1 MKGVVKFFSVDFNPI
16 DANDNLDIHKYLM
29 KIAWYKIMFGLI
41 KRIFIR
47 LLTGLVNGSNHTK
60 CVSLS
65 NQKCM
70 TQTSLINSHPDEY
83 SQQSHYYLF
92 VVKLDRCAGSCIT
105 LNDLSYKVSVPN
117 KTEDWN
123 PSMFNMTTGTKELNT
138 DKWYI
143 MWM

>member
-1 MKGVVKFFSVDFNPI
+1 
-16 DANDNLDIHKYLM
+16 
-29 KIAWYKIMFGLI
+29 MFGLI

-60 CVSLS
+60 FVSLS

-105 LNDLSYKVSVPN
+105 LNDLSNKVSVPN

-123 PSMFNMTTGTKELNT
+123 PSMFNMTTGTKELNI